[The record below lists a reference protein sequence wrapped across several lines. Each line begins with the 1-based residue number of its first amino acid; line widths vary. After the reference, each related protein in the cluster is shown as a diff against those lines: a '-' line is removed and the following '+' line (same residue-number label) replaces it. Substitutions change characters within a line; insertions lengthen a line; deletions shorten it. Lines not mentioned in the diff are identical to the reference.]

1 MVRCMDGARAQPL
14 RGIFASIST
23 TRYTSAFSRRI
34 SPEVFLSLSP
44 KRGSRECR
52 MRAASAVSCA
62 MGRTRKRTRAYRA
75 AENIRHSLRNGF
87 TAYGALTPEYLAL
100 LASVVSRNPAL
111 RPGRAVAPPKDL
123 TPTIEASG
131 PHAFAVR
138 FDTARQHVL

>member
-1 MVRCMDGARAQPL
+1 
-14 RGIFASIST
+14 
-23 TRYTSAFSRRI
+23 
-34 SPEVFLSLSP
+34 
-44 KRGSRECR
+44 
-52 MRAASAVSCA
+52 MRAAPAVSCA
-62 MGRTRKRTRAYRA
+62 KGRKRKCTRAYRA

-138 FDTARQHVL
+138 FDTARQHVLWPLTELIPPCDRIACTMPSRPPQSHPNVR